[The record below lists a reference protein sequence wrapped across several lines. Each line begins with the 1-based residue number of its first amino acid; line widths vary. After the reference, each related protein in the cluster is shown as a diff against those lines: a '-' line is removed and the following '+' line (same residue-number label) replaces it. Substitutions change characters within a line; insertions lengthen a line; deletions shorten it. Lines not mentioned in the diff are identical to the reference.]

1 MAIKDLQTLYDEGR
15 VATTLDGSELLLIEQ
30 GGLSKVVTV
39 ETLAQHFMAYF
50 EANSTCCGGGI
61 SCDGATNEAVV
72 SPLGAS
78 PNSYTVTVD
87 GTTLSSIY
95 IDDIADEL
103 SLNHD
108 ITLTV
113 VDGVGTFAYMGLNP
127 TTRVSIVA
135 SDATPVEIDPSNTN
149 PTAILDG
156 STVKF
161 CLASA

>member
-1 MAIKDLQTLYDEGR
+1 MAIKDLQTLYDEGY
-15 VATTLDGSELLLIEQ
+15 VATTLDGSELLLVEQ
-30 GGLSKVVTV
+30 NGLSKVVTV
-39 ETLAQHFMAYF
+39 STLAQYFMAYF
-50 EANSTCCGGGI
+50 EANSTCCAGGI

-95 IDDIADEL
+95 IDDIAAEL

-108 ITLTV
+108 IVLDV
-113 VDGVGTFAYMGLNP
+113 LDGVGTFAYAGLNP

-135 SDATPVEIDPSNTN
+135 SVATPVDIDPSNTN